1 MSFPARFL
9 CLLALACPLAAQD
22 GLRID
27 WSQATPSQLLAD
39 AQSRADAHAGTSV
52 PLARIQVRN
61 MSADGTVELSGDA
74 CNIIFSFL
82 GDVGGGGMSLYK
94 VYYVAMQ
101 GSREPNINVGEDSN
115 GGATTGNA
123 MPALEALD
131 VKGFLRN
138 ETSFAQKC
146 PENGLRGPY
155 SLNFST
161 GGAGVRV
168 TMSNQNDPTRKV
180 MFDPNNVKVVGTY
193 GF

>member
-1 MSFPARFL
+1 MSLPTRFL
-9 CLLALACPLAAQD
+9 CLLALALPLAAQN

-39 AQSRADAHAGTSV
+39 AQSRADAEAGQSV

-61 MSADGTVELSGDA
+61 MAADGTVDLAGEG

-94 VYYVAMQ
+94 VYYVSMQ
-101 GSREPNINVGEDSN
+101 GSAEPNINVGQDSN
-115 GGATTGNA
+115 GGGNTGNA
-123 MPALEALD
+123 IPALEASD

-138 ETSFAQKC
+138 ETSFAQQC
-146 PENGLRGPY
+146 PEHGLRGPY
-155 SLNFST
+155 SLTFAT

-168 TMSNQNDPTRKV
+168 TMSTQDDPTRKL
-180 MFDPNNVKVVGTY
+180 MFDPNKVKVVGTY